1 VTISVVVVAYRSGS
15 ALLRCLESVGREEG
29 VEAIV
34 VDNGAEADEIERA
47 AELPFVRVVSPGKN
61 LGFAGGCN
69 AGAQDARGEVLV
81 FLNPDTLVA
90 DGALRELA
98 RAASDPTVG
107 IATARLRL
115 LDRPDRL
122 NSAGNVVHVA
132 GFGWAGSY
140 GEPVESADELR
151 DVPYPSGAAMAIR
164 TDLFRELGGF
174 AERLFL
180 YQEDLELGW
189 RARLRGLRI
198 VMSPRADVFHD
209 YDFDRHAQKRYF
221 LERNRLVFV
230 LTAYSPRLLAV
241 LSPLLVAAE
250 LALLGLALKEGWA
263 REKAAGWVWCVR
275 NRSWLRARRRETQ
288 ALRLVSDR
296 ALAPFLTERLDP
308 AMISLPP
315 LVGAL
320 QPLVSGYWRV
330 AQRVL

>member
-1 VTISVVVVAYRSGS
+1 MTISVVVVAYQSGL
-15 ALLRCLESVGREEG
+15 ALLRCLDSVGDEEG

-34 VDNGAEADEIERA
+34 VDNGVTGDEIERSR
-47 AELPFVRVVSPGKN
+47 ELPFVRVVSPGQN

-69 AGAQDARGEVLV
+69 AGANHASGDVLV
-81 FLNPDTLVA
+81 FLNPDTVVA
-90 DGALRELA
+90 DGALRELT

-115 LDRPDRL
+115 LDRPHRL

-164 TDLFRELGGF
+164 ADLFRELGGF
-174 AERLFL
+174 AAELFL

-198 VMSPRADVFHD
+198 VMSPRADVLHD
-209 YDFDRHAQKRYF
+209 YEFDRHAEKRYF

-230 LTAYSPRLLAV
+230 LTAYSPRLLAL
-241 LSPLLVAAE
+241 LSPILVAAE
-250 LALLGLALKEGWA
+250 VGLLALALKEGWA
-263 REKAAGWVWCVR
+263 REKAAGWLWCVR
-275 NRSWLRARRRETQ
+275 NRSWVRARRRETQ
-288 ALRLVSDR
+288 ALRRVSDR
-296 ALAPFLTERLDP
+296 TLAPFLTERLEP
-308 AMISLPP
+308 AMIALPP
-315 LVGAL
+315 LVRAF
-320 QPLVSGYWRV
+320 QPLVTGYWRL
-330 AQRVL
+330 AQRAL

>member
-1 VTISVVVVAYRSGS
+1 MTISVVVVAYQSGL
-15 ALLRCLESVGREEG
+15 ALLRCLDSVGDEEG

-34 VDNGAEADEIERA
+34 VDNGVTGDEIERSR
-47 AELPFVRVVSPGKN
+47 ELPFVRVVSPGQN

-69 AGAQDARGEVLV
+69 AGANHASGDVLV
-81 FLNPDTLVA
+81 FLNPDTVVA
-90 DGALRELA
+90 DGALRELT

-115 LDRPDRL
+115 LDRPHRL

-164 TDLFRELGGF
+164 ADLFRELGGF
-174 AERLFL
+174 AAELFL

-198 VMSPRADVFHD
+198 VMSPRADVLHD
-209 YDFDRHAQKRYF
+209 YEFDRHAEKRYF

-230 LTAYSPRLLAV
+230 LTAYSPRLLAL
-241 LSPLLVAAE
+241 LSPILVAAE
-250 LALLGLALKEGWA
+250 VGLLALALKEGWA
-263 REKAAGWVWCVR
+263 REKAAGWLWCVR
-275 NRSWLRARRRETQ
+275 NRSWVRARRRETQ
-288 ALRLVSDR
+288 ALRRVSDR
-296 ALAPFLTERLDP
+296 TLAPFLTERLEP
-308 AMISLPP
+308 AMIALPP
-315 LVGAL
+315 LVRAL

-330 AQRVL
+330 AQRAL